1 MERPVIFTAPGRLP
15 WMIDEAEQAVVANY
29 ASWGLFQ
36 RGGIIVRAVTL
47 TAEDAEREKKRI
59 RRQPGA
65 FVLRPATAPMIDD
78 IFGRAVRWQKRIRES
93 GRRGK
98 FVGPSEEDGKTL
110 ADR

>member
-29 ASWGLFQ
+29 ALWGLFQ

-65 FVLRPATAPMIDD
+65 FVLRPATAQMIDD
-78 IFGRAVRWQKRIRES
+78 ISGRAVHWQ
-93 GRRGK
+93 
-98 FVGPSEEDGKTL
+98 DGKTL
-110 ADR
+110 ADRDCPAKVAQQYLSRA